1 MRQRPPTP
9 ASPVTSGRPA
19 APGGGRR
26 RSWPR
31 FVPRLVAALLFF
43 AGVGPHAALA
53 AQDAGVPREGAA
65 SAAPATTGA
74 APRGIKLFGTVEFQ
88 RPLSTLPGWLDVLE
102 RNAASPIFRPE
113 KQFNRST
120 SWAQL
125 RQRAEG
131 KSPRELLRLVNSFWN
146 GWPYREDQANWG
158 KQDYWATPAQFL
170 KKSGDCEDYAIV
182 KYFTLKELGIAPDSM
197 RIVILRDTIRNLA
210 HAVLVV
216 YLDDEAYVLDNLSNV
231 VQPHTRLRNY
241 SPQYSV
247 NEHGRWTHIKGRP
260 AGGAGRGGKR
270 P

>member
-1 MRQRPPTP
+1 MRHTPP
-9 ASPVTSGRPA
+9 AAGSPPPERAPGAPRSRAGWRGRPWRALIA
-19 APGGGRR
+19 AVCG
-26 RSWPR
+26 
-31 FVPRLVAALLFF
+31 AALLLLT
-43 AGVGPHAALA
+43 GMGALA
-53 AQDAGVPREGAA
+53 APAETPGAE
-65 SAAPATTGA
+65 AAPSAPAGRGA
-74 APRGIKLFGTVEFQ
+74 SHGIKLFGTVEFR

-102 RNAASPIFRPE
+102 RNAASPIFRPD

-131 KSPRELLRLVNSFWN
+131 KSPREVLRLVNSFWN
-146 GWPYREDQANWG
+146 SWPYREDQVNWG
-158 KQDYWATPAQFL
+158 KQDYWAAPAQFL

-260 AGGAGRGGKR
+260 AGAAGRRGKT

>member
-1 MRQRPPTP
+1 MRHASTTAGSPPP
-9 ASPVTSGRPA
+9 ER
-19 APGGGRR
+19 APDAFRR
-26 RSWPR
+26 RSGWRRPSLR
-31 FVPRLVAALLFF
+31 SLRAVCGSALLLLT
-43 AGVGPHAALA
+43 GLGALA
-53 AQDAGVPREGAA
+53 APAA
-65 SAAPATTGA
+65 AQGPGAAPAAASPAGGA
-74 APRGIKLFGTVEFQ
+74 SHGIRLFGTVEFR

-102 RNAASPIFRPE
+102 RNAASPIFRPD

-120 SWAQL
+120 SWTQL

-146 GWPYREDQANWG
+146 SWPYREDQANWG
-158 KQDYWATPAQFL
+158 KQDYWAAPAQFL

-247 NEHGRWTHIKGRP
+247 NEHGRWTHIRGRP
-260 AGGAGRGGKR
+260 AGAAGGRGKT